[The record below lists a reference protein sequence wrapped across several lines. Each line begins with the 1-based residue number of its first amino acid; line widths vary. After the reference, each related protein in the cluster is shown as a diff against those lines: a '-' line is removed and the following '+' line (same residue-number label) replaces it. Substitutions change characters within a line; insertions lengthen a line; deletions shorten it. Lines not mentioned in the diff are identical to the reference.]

1 MRHFVFAVLMLSV
14 ASISIVGASLTYQD
28 AQSYVDNYNSK
39 IGGTSDVVKGL
50 LTVLLGGEKINLN
63 VALTNGTIFSVGFVT
78 ENAFVNKTVPG
89 GVADPSIVI
98 ATDEGAIDRIKSSDN
113 PISAF
118 QEEMDVGAVK
128 IEGTNWI
135 TNRKLDAVLSSAPVL
150 EFFSSIL
157 IGKN

>member
-1 MRHFVFAVLMLSV
+1 
-14 ASISIVGASLTYQD
+14 
-28 AQSYVDNYNSK
+28 
-39 IGGTSDVVKGL
+39 VKGL

-63 VALTNGTIFSVGFVT
+63 IALTNGTMFSVGFVT
-78 ENAFVNKTVPG
+78 QSAFVNETVPG

-98 ATDEGAIDRIKSSDN
+98 ATNEGAIDRIKSSDN

-118 QEEMDVGAVK
+118 QEEMNAGAVK

-157 IGKN
+157 IG

>member
-1 MRHFVFAVLMLSV
+1 MRHFVFAVLMFSV

-78 ENAFVNKTVPG
+78 QSAFVNETVPG

-98 ATDEGAIDRIKSSDN
+98 ATNEGAIDRIKSSDN

-118 QEEMDVGAVK
+118 QEEMNAGAVK